1 MDISDC
7 FWLFYASKY
16 NNRIRHQ
23 LVFGTLIITALVAYF
38 SQFLEKKYTVTT
50 SIYTGIT
57 SNTGLNDE
65 TRPDWQAVNNTYD
78 NLVNLTKS
86 RGTLENVSLKLLALN
101 LMHGDPEI
109 DNLYITANNYKKLIA
124 SVPEEILH
132 LVDTASLDKTVNLFK
147 EYKYSD
153 SRNYLHELFNGS
165 SAFYSYN
172 ALSSIII
179 RRQGNSDLIEIAY
192 TSTDPGITWNT
203 VKLVSEELK
212 YSYNNLRYQT
222 ANDIVKYYE
231 EELKKLRVQLNKQE
245 NELTDYNVKNSVIN
259 YIEQTKAIAH
269 SFADF
274 ENRYEETRRN
284 YESSSSIIKNLE
296 QYMDIRTKLV
306 KSNEEF
312 INTLAEVSRISGKI
326 TEIETFTS
334 DEMLSKDQELVKY
347 REELR
352 DAEKKIGLI
361 TNNINSYKES
371 KEGLAI
377 EGLVQEWLNQTLI
390 QAKAQADLKVLNERK
405 NDFADQYKNYSPIGT
420 RINQQEREIH
430 VTEQSYLEVLHALN
444 MAKMKQKNLQ
454 LTSSNLN
461 TISDASYPLFSDK
474 GKRFL
479 LVVAAFIGS
488 IIFIIGLNLVIE
500 LLDRTLRDAERA
512 RRLTGM
518 NILGAFTGRNSQL
531 KYRGFVKTCNRIS
544 AAYAC
549 NRLTPYIKKGDTL
562 CINIL
567 SLEEKEG
574 KTFISRYFQESWE
587 ELGFNVKYLRV
598 GQDIPIDASLFMAE
612 HIDKHIQL
620 ESRPDI
626 LIVEY
631 PSIQQ
636 YGVPSHLL
644 GSSQV
649 NLLVANA
656 CRVWKNS
663 DTELVKYLR
672 DITEGTALYLYLNN
686 ATREAVEDFTGQLPP
701 QTSMRS
707 FANRMMYMG
716 LTATNTAVK

>member
-1 MDISDC
+1 MDITLYISR
-7 FWLFYASKY
+7 FIY
-16 NNRIRHQ
+16 RIRHQ

-405 NDFADQYKNYSPIGT
+405 NDFADQYKNHSPIGT

-479 LVVAAFIGS
+479 LVIAAFIGS

>member
-1 MDISDC
+1 MDITLYISR
-7 FWLFYASKY
+7 FIY
-16 NNRIRHQ
+16 RIRHQ

-371 KEGLAI
+371 KEGIAI

-567 SLEEKEG
+567 SLEGKEG

>member
-1 MDISDC
+1 MDITLYISR
-7 FWLFYASKY
+7 FIY
-16 NNRIRHQ
+16 RIRHQ

-479 LVVAAFIGS
+479 LVIAAFIGS

-574 KTFISRYFQESWE
+574 KTFISRYFKESWE

>member
-1 MDISDC
+1 MDITLYISR
-7 FWLFYASKY
+7 FIY
-16 NNRIRHQ
+16 RIRHQ

-296 QYMDIRTKLV
+296 QYMDIRTKLA

-312 INTLAEVSRISGKI
+312 INNLAEVSRISGKI

>member
-1 MDISDC
+1 M
-7 FWLFYASKY
+7 
-16 NNRIRHQ
+16 
-23 LVFGTLIITALVAYF
+23 
-38 SQFLEKKYTVTT
+38 
-50 SIYTGIT
+50 
-57 SNTGLNDE
+57 
-65 TRPDWQAVNNTYD
+65 
-78 NLVNLTKS
+78 
-86 RGTLENVSLKLLALN
+86 
-101 LMHGDPEI
+101 
-109 DNLYITANNYKKLIA
+109 
-124 SVPEEILH
+124 
-132 LVDTASLDKTVNLFK
+132 
-147 EYKYSD
+147 
-153 SRNYLHELFNGS
+153 FNGS

>member
-1 MDISDC
+1 MDITLYISR
-7 FWLFYASKY
+7 FIY
-16 NNRIRHQ
+16 RIRHQ

-686 ATREAVEDFTGQLPP
+686 ATREAVEDFTGNYPLKHLCDLS
-701 QTSMRS
+701 QT
-707 FANRMMYMG
+707 G
-716 LTATNTAVK
+716 

>member
-1 MDISDC
+1 MDITLYISR
-7 FWLFYASKY
+7 FIY
-16 NNRIRHQ
+16 RIRHQ

-312 INTLAEVSRISGKI
+312 FNSLAEVSRISGKI

-479 LVVAAFIGS
+479 LVIAAFIGS

>member
-1 MDISDC
+1 MDITLYISR
-7 FWLFYASKY
+7 FIY
-16 NNRIRHQ
+16 RIRHQ

-124 SVPEEILH
+124 SVPEEILL
-132 LVDTASLDKTVNLFK
+132 LVDTTSLDKTVNLFK

-203 VKLVSEELK
+203 VKLGSEELK

-479 LVVAAFIGS
+479 LVIAAFIGS

>member
-1 MDISDC
+1 M
-7 FWLFYASKY
+7 
-16 NNRIRHQ
+16 
-23 LVFGTLIITALVAYF
+23 
-38 SQFLEKKYTVTT
+38 
-50 SIYTGIT
+50 
-57 SNTGLNDE
+57 
-65 TRPDWQAVNNTYD
+65 
-78 NLVNLTKS
+78 
-86 RGTLENVSLKLLALN
+86 
-101 LMHGDPEI
+101 
-109 DNLYITANNYKKLIA
+109 
-124 SVPEEILH
+124 PEEILH

>member
-1 MDISDC
+1 MDITLYISR
-7 FWLFYASKY
+7 FIY
-16 NNRIRHQ
+16 RIRHQ

-57 SNTGLNDE
+57 SNTGLDDE

-86 RGTLENVSLKLLALN
+86 RGTLENVSLKLLDLN

-124 SVPEEILH
+124 SVPEEILL
-132 LVDTASLDKTVNLFK
+132 LVDTTSLDKTVNLFK

>member
-1 MDISDC
+1 MDITLYISR
-7 FWLFYASKY
+7 FIY
-16 NNRIRHQ
+16 RIRHQ

-57 SNTGLNDE
+57 SHTGLNDE

-479 LVVAAFIGS
+479 LVIAAFIGS

>member
-1 MDISDC
+1 MDITLYISR
-7 FWLFYASKY
+7 FIY
-16 NNRIRHQ
+16 RIRHQ

-598 GQDIPIDASLFMAE
+598 GQDIPIDASLFMAK

>member
-1 MDISDC
+1 
-7 FWLFYASKY
+7 
-16 NNRIRHQ
+16 
-23 LVFGTLIITALVAYF
+23 
-38 SQFLEKKYTVTT
+38 
-50 SIYTGIT
+50 
-57 SNTGLNDE
+57 
-65 TRPDWQAVNNTYD
+65 
-78 NLVNLTKS
+78 
-86 RGTLENVSLKLLALN
+86 
-101 LMHGDPEI
+101 MHGDPEI

-124 SVPEEILH
+124 SVPEEILL
-132 LVDTASLDKTVNLFK
+132 LVDTTSLDKTVNLFK

-371 KEGLAI
+371 KEGIAI

>member
-1 MDISDC
+1 MDITLYISH
-7 FWLFYASKY
+7 FIY
-16 NNRIRHQ
+16 RIRHQ

-57 SNTGLNDE
+57 SNTGLDDE

-124 SVPEEILH
+124 SVPEEILL
-132 LVDTASLDKTVNLFK
+132 LVDTTSLDKTVNLFK

-371 KEGLAI
+371 KEGIAI

>member
-1 MDISDC
+1 MDITLYISR
-7 FWLFYASKY
+7 FIY
-16 NNRIRHQ
+16 RIRHQ

-672 DITEGTALYLYLNN
+672 DINPAKRNVMVVKNE
-686 ATREAVEDFTGQLPP
+686 
-701 QTSMRS
+701 MRLLKQKR
-707 FANRMMYMG
+707 NV
-716 LTATNTAVK
+716 LQI

>member
-1 MDISDC
+1 MDITLYISR
-7 FWLFYASKY
+7 FIY
-16 NNRIRHQ
+16 RIRHQ

-124 SVPEEILH
+124 SVPEEILL
-132 LVDTASLDKTVNLFK
+132 LVDTTSLDKTVNLFK

-274 ENRYEETRRN
+274 ENQYEETRRN

-479 LVVAAFIGS
+479 LVIAAFIGS

>member
-1 MDISDC
+1 MDITLYISR
-7 FWLFYASKY
+7 FIY
-16 NNRIRHQ
+16 RIRHQ
-23 LVFGTLIITALVAYF
+23 LVFGTLTITALVAYF

-57 SNTGLNDE
+57 SNTGLDDE

-124 SVPEEILH
+124 SVPEEILL
-132 LVDTASLDKTVNLFK
+132 LVDTTSLDKTVNLFK

>member
-1 MDISDC
+1 MDITLYISR
-7 FWLFYASKY
+7 FIY
-16 NNRIRHQ
+16 RIRHQ

-479 LVVAAFIGS
+479 LVIAAFIGS

-562 CINIL
+562 
-567 SLEEKEG
+567 
-574 KTFISRYFQESWE
+574 
-587 ELGFNVKYLRV
+587 
-598 GQDIPIDASLFMAE
+598 
-612 HIDKHIQL
+612 
-620 ESRPDI
+620 
-626 LIVEY
+626 
-631 PSIQQ
+631 
-636 YGVPSHLL
+636 
-644 GSSQV
+644 
-649 NLLVANA
+649 
-656 CRVWKNS
+656 
-663 DTELVKYLR
+663 
-672 DITEGTALYLYLNN
+672 
-686 ATREAVEDFTGQLPP
+686 
-701 QTSMRS
+701 
-707 FANRMMYMG
+707 
-716 LTATNTAVK
+716 

>member
-1 MDISDC
+1 MDITLYISR
-7 FWLFYASKY
+7 FIY
-16 NNRIRHQ
+16 RIRHQ

-124 SVPEEILH
+124 SVLEEILH

-479 LVVAAFIGS
+479 LVIAAFIGS

>member
-1 MDISDC
+1 MDITLYISR
-7 FWLFYASKY
+7 FIY
-16 NNRIRHQ
+16 RIRHQ

-57 SNTGLNDE
+57 SNTGLDDE

-124 SVPEEILH
+124 SVPDEILL
-132 LVDTASLDKTVNLFK
+132 LVDTTSLDKTVNLFK

>member
-1 MDISDC
+1 M
-7 FWLFYASKY
+7 
-16 NNRIRHQ
+16 
-23 LVFGTLIITALVAYF
+23 
-38 SQFLEKKYTVTT
+38 TT
-50 SIYTGIT
+50 
-57 SNTGLNDE
+57 
-65 TRPDWQAVNNTYD
+65 
-78 NLVNLTKS
+78 
-86 RGTLENVSLKLLALN
+86 
-101 LMHGDPEI
+101 
-109 DNLYITANNYKKLIA
+109 
-124 SVPEEILH
+124 
-132 LVDTASLDKTVNLFK
+132 SLDKTVNLFK

>member
-1 MDISDC
+1 MDITLYISR
-7 FWLFYASKY
+7 FIY
-16 NNRIRHQ
+16 RIRHQ

-57 SNTGLNDE
+57 SNTGLDDE

-124 SVPEEILH
+124 SVPEEILL
-132 LVDTASLDKTVNLFK
+132 LVDTTSLDKTVNLFK

-562 CINIL
+562 RINIL

>member
-1 MDISDC
+1 MDITLYISR
-7 FWLFYASKY
+7 FIY
-16 NNRIRHQ
+16 RIRHQ

-57 SNTGLNDE
+57 SNTGLDDE

-124 SVPEEILH
+124 SVPEEILL
-132 LVDTASLDKTVNLFK
+132 LVDTTSLDKTVNLFK

-479 LVVAAFIGS
+479 LVVAAFTGS

>member
-1 MDISDC
+1 MDITLYISR
-7 FWLFYASKY
+7 FIY
-16 NNRIRHQ
+16 RIRHQ

-57 SNTGLNDE
+57 SNTGLDDE

-124 SVPEEILH
+124 SVPEEILL
-132 LVDTASLDKTVNLFK
+132 LVDTTSLDKTVNLFK

-347 REELR
+347 REEPR

>member
-1 MDISDC
+1 MDITLYISR
-7 FWLFYASKY
+7 FIY
-16 NNRIRHQ
+16 RIRHQ

-50 SIYTGIT
+50 S
-57 SNTGLNDE
+57 
-65 TRPDWQAVNNTYD
+65 NNTYD

-479 LVVAAFIGS
+479 LVIAAFIGS

>member
-1 MDISDC
+1 MDITLYISR
-7 FWLFYASKY
+7 FIY
-16 NNRIRHQ
+16 RIRHQ

-57 SNTGLNDE
+57 SNTGLDDE

-124 SVPEEILH
+124 SVPEEILL
-132 LVDTASLDKTVNLFK
+132 LVDTTSLDKTVNLFK

-245 NELTDYNVKNSVIN
+245 NELTGYNVKNSVIN

>member
-1 MDISDC
+1 M
-7 FWLFYASKY
+7 
-16 NNRIRHQ
+16 
-23 LVFGTLIITALVAYF
+23 VAYF

-57 SNTGLNDE
+57 SNTGLDDE

-124 SVPEEILH
+124 SVPEEILL
-132 LVDTASLDKTVNLFK
+132 LVDTTSLDKTVNLFK

-371 KEGLAI
+371 KEGIAI

-587 ELGFNVKYLRV
+587 ELGFNVKYLRI
-598 GQDIPIDASLFMAE
+598 GQDIPIDASLLMAE
-612 HIDKHIQL
+612 RIEKHIQL

-631 PSIQQ
+631 PAIQQ
-636 YGVPSHLL
+636 YGTPSHLL

-663 DTELVKYLR
+663 DTVLINYLR
-672 DITEGTALYLYLNN
+672 DITESTALYLYLNN

-701 QTSMRS
+701 RTSMRS
-707 FANRMMYMG
+707 FANQMMYMG

>member
-1 MDISDC
+1 M
-7 FWLFYASKY
+7 
-16 NNRIRHQ
+16 
-23 LVFGTLIITALVAYF
+23 YF

-479 LVVAAFIGS
+479 LVIAAFIGS

>member
-1 MDISDC
+1 M
-7 FWLFYASKY
+7 
-16 NNRIRHQ
+16 
-23 LVFGTLIITALVAYF
+23 
-38 SQFLEKKYTVTT
+38 
-50 SIYTGIT
+50 
-57 SNTGLNDE
+57 
-65 TRPDWQAVNNTYD
+65 
-78 NLVNLTKS
+78 
-86 RGTLENVSLKLLALN
+86 
-101 LMHGDPEI
+101 
-109 DNLYITANNYKKLIA
+109 
-124 SVPEEILH
+124 
-132 LVDTASLDKTVNLFK
+132 
-147 EYKYSD
+147 
-153 SRNYLHELFNGS
+153 FNGS

-479 LVVAAFIGS
+479 LVIAAFIGS

>member
-1 MDISDC
+1 M
-7 FWLFYASKY
+7 
-16 NNRIRHQ
+16 
-23 LVFGTLIITALVAYF
+23 VAYF

-57 SNTGLNDE
+57 SNTGLDDE

-124 SVPEEILH
+124 SVPEEILL
-132 LVDTASLDKTVNLFK
+132 LVDTTSLDKTVNLFK

-479 LVVAAFIGS
+479 LVIAAFIGS

>member
-1 MDISDC
+1 MDITLYISR
-7 FWLFYASKY
+7 FIY
-16 NNRIRHQ
+16 RIRHQ

-57 SNTGLNDE
+57 SNTGLDDE

-124 SVPEEILH
+124 SVPEEILL
-132 LVDTASLDKTVNLFK
+132 LVDTTSLDKTVNLFK

-636 YGVPSHLL
+636 YGVPSDLL

>member
-1 MDISDC
+1 MDITLYISR
-7 FWLFYASKY
+7 FIY
-16 NNRIRHQ
+16 RIRHQ

-312 INTLAEVSRISGKI
+312 INTLAVVSRISGKI

-479 LVVAAFIGS
+479 LVIAAFIGS

>member
-1 MDISDC
+1 MDITLYISR
-7 FWLFYASKY
+7 FIY
-16 NNRIRHQ
+16 RIRHQ

-101 LMHGDPEI
+101 VMHGDPEI

-479 LVVAAFIGS
+479 LVIAAFIGS

>member
-1 MDISDC
+1 MDITLYISR
-7 FWLFYASKY
+7 FIY
-16 NNRIRHQ
+16 RIRHQ

-147 EYKYSD
+147 EYKYID

-312 INTLAEVSRISGKI
+312 INTLAEASRISGKI

-479 LVVAAFIGS
+479 LVIAAFIGS

>member
-1 MDISDC
+1 MDITLYISR
-7 FWLFYASKY
+7 FIY
-16 NNRIRHQ
+16 RIRHQ

-57 SNTGLNDE
+57 SNTGLDDE
-65 TRPDWQAVNNTYD
+65 TRPDWQVVNNTYD

-124 SVPEEILH
+124 SVPEEILL
-132 LVDTASLDKTVNLFK
+132 LVDTTSLDKTVNLFK

>member
-1 MDISDC
+1 MDITLYISR
-7 FWLFYASKY
+7 FIY
-16 NNRIRHQ
+16 RIRHQ

-326 TEIETFTS
+326 TEIETFPS

-479 LVVAAFIGS
+479 LVIAAFIGS

>member
-1 MDISDC
+1 MDITLYILR
-7 FWLFYASKY
+7 FIY
-16 NNRIRHQ
+16 RIRHQ

-57 SNTGLNDE
+57 SNTGLDDE

-124 SVPEEILH
+124 SVPEEILL
-132 LVDTASLDKTVNLFK
+132 LVDTTSLDKTVNLFK

>member
-1 MDISDC
+1 MAITLYISR
-7 FWLFYASKY
+7 FIY
-16 NNRIRHQ
+16 RIRHQ

-479 LVVAAFIGS
+479 LVIAAFIGS